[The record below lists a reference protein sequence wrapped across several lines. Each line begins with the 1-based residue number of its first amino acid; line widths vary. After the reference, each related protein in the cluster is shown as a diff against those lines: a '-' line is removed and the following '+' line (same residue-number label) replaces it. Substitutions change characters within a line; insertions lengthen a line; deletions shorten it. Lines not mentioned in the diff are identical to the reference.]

1 MREGRRSRERE
12 GERKEE
18 EKGRKCRQMFSV
30 KRGCRFSRWKIAGHF
45 LQNDVSLSLSLSLF
59 SLTYTHTHTYSLS
72 LFQTHTHTRFLLF
85 LSDFLSLTQSLCL
98 YFIFLS
104 KRNTIK
110 LNEESKTL
118 RFREIY
124 FSWVIF
130 SISLLY
136 LCNVNL
142 QCVNYC
148 DV

>member
-1 MREGRRSRERE
+1 MQTNVFRKTWLSIFPMKNRWLFSSKRR
-12 GERKEE
+12 
-18 EKGRKCRQMFSV
+18 
-30 KRGCRFSRWKIAGHF
+30 
-45 LQNDVSLSLSLSLF
+45 LSLSL
-59 SLTYTHTHTYSLS
+59 THTHTHILSLSFTLSHAHSRTRTFSIVHACTQKHPLS

-130 SISLLY
+130 
-136 LCNVNL
+136 
-142 QCVNYC
+142 
-148 DV
+148 